1 MYLVIFFLLGRTNS
15 ILRTFLGGTFRK
27 KHPVESYKPRKDYFA
42 TNAKDRASVHNF
54 WSIVNCVGDKVP
66 RESTSYEG
74 KFFLLAL
81 I

>member
-1 MYLVIFFLLGRTNS
+1 MYLELFWVGPFE
-15 ILRTFLGGTFRK
+15 K